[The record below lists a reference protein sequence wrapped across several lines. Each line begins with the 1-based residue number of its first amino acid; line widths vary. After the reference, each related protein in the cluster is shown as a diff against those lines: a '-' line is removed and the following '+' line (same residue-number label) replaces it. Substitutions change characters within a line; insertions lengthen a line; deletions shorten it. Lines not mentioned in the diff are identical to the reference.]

1 MKKKYRHLTWED
13 RLYLERLTKQ
23 KYSKKEI
30 ARIIGCSLATIYN
43 ELKRGAYEHLKSDLT
58 TEVRYS
64 PQKAYIT
71 YKAYLKQKG
80 RTPKLE
86 ADPELR
92 KYISDMIKG
101 QNFSP
106 EAVLFEIRANNLT
119 FIEEVKSVQTIY
131 SGIRKGLFK
140 DLTMKD
146 MPRHGKSKQKKQRV
160 EKLPAYLREQK
171 GKSIAERPRAVDER
185 ESFGHWEMDCVI
197 GKATNKKTALVLTE
211 RKTRFEIVERLKSHT
226 AKEVVKALNRLEKKL
241 GSAFYKIFKSITVDN
256 GSEFKDFIGME
267 KALRRK
273 HERTS
278 IYYCNP
284 RSPNERGSNENANIL
299 LRRFSGLE
307 KGSDFDRNLT
317 YRTCK
322 AAQLWVNTY
331 PRGIFNGKCS
341 MELFYDELIKLGI
354 AGEYEL

>member
-23 KYSKKEI
+23 KYSKREI
-30 ARIIGCSLATIYN
+30 AGIIGCSLATIYN
-43 ELKRGAYEHLKSDLT
+43 ELKRVAYEHLKSDLT

-119 FIEEVKSVQTIY
+119 FVEEVKSVQTIY

-171 GKSIAERPRAVDER
+171 GKSIAERP
-185 ESFGHWEMDCVI
+185 
-197 GKATNKKTALVLTE
+197 
-211 RKTRFEIVERLKSHT
+211 
-226 AKEVVKALNRLEKKL
+226 KEVVKALNRLEKKL
-241 GSAFYKIFKSITVDN
+241 GSAFYKIFNSITVDN

-273 HERTS
+273 RERTS

-317 YRTCK
+317 YKTCK
-322 AAQLWVNTY
+322 AAQFWVNTY